1 MNRTLQY
8 RGNAENAGMRIG
20 DFLRSQGY
28 SRHVIIHLKKT
39 EHGILLNGEWAY
51 VGQTLKEGDVLEVH
65 IIEEEFSEQIV
76 ARELPLTIIYE
87 DEDLM
92 VINKPADMPIH
103 PSINNYDNTLANA
116 LMWYFEKQGQPFVYR
131 CINRLDR
138 DTTGLLIVAK
148 NMLSGG
154 ILSDMSKKRE
164 IHREYLALAEGKVPE
179 SGVID
184 APIARKEESV
194 IERCVDFEKGDRA
207 VTHFWR
213 LDEWNGYSLVRLKLE
228 TGRTH
233 QIRVHMKYI
242 GHPLTGDYLY
252 NPDYRIL
259 DHQALHSWKLAFR
272 HPITGEQMQ
281 FRATVVAGGDG
292 VFWLLKARKLRP
304 QWPTNSWNFI
314 NMKISADAFDDQIM
328 ICKMWKTGH
337 DDGSDDAHFFDT
349 DRETAACGRIF
360 FLIQEPVSQCL
371 FGFFQK
377 HGCMKCAGFQCA
389 YGIELTLHPVFILDV
404 GAICRITENGIP
416 IVQAYRDSNRKLLAL
431 DLGNEQFSQ
440 LPGIFIG
447 EMSELQ
453 DLFLHLQHSK

>member
-1 MNRTLQY
+1 MNRTLNY
-8 RGNAENAGMRIG
+8 HIATEDAGRKIG
-20 DFLRSQGY
+20 EFLRKRGY

-51 VGQTLKEGDVLEVH
+51 VGQILKEGDLLEIY
-65 IIEEEFSEQIV
+65 IIEEEASDQIV
-76 ARELPLTIIYE
+76 PRELPLDIVYE

-116 LMWYFEKQGQPFVYR
+116 LMWYFKKQGESFVYR

-154 ILSDMSKKRE
+154 ILSDMSKNRE
-164 IHREYLALAEGKVPE
+164 IHREYLALAEGEVPE

-194 IERCVDFEKGDRA
+194 MERCVDFEKGDRA

-213 LDEWNGYSLVRLKLE
+213 LDYRDGYSLVRLKLE

-259 DHQALHSWKLAFR
+259 DHQALHSWRLEFR
-272 HPITGEQMQ
+272 HPITG
-281 FRATVVAGGDG
+281 A
-292 VFWLLKARKLRP
+292 
-304 QWPTNSWNFI
+304 
-314 NMKISADAFDDQIM
+314 
-328 ICKMWKTGH
+328 
-337 DDGSDDAHFFDT
+337 
-349 DRETAACGRIF
+349 
-360 FLIQEPVSQCL
+360 
-371 FGFFQK
+371 
-377 HGCMKCAGFQCA
+377 CMKFQ
-389 YGIELTLHPVFILDV
+389 EEP
-404 GAICRITENGIP
+404 
-416 IVQAYRDSNRKLLAL
+416 KW
-431 DLGNEQFSQ
+431 
-440 LPGIFIG
+440 
-447 EMSELQ
+447 
-453 DLFLHLQHSK
+453 